1 MAADKKPFKILIAV
15 YIIIYA
21 AACIWGAAVP
31 AQGNSYERGGTIYF
45 PKEGSIVSG
54 EFRVN
59 GSIFAKDGVKSA
71 YLVLDG
77 AEGRKEYEIS
87 REKIT
92 YKGETL
98 LTLSTFKNSI
108 QADDGTYDVFIEL
121 TDAKGDTS
129 VFPAKTITVDSG
141 AKDTSFKMFGVQH
154 VVPLAFLVILF
165 ALIFIFYKNRQKT
178 HAMFAYACS
187 LLIIGGDIASRIWL
201 ISNGTFRASYD
212 IALHMCDISGVMIP
226 IFLFMKPGKLREKM
240 YNLLFIWGLGGA
252 LMALLTPEM
261 GGYAFPSYYYFNFFI
276 KHSMIIFGVLIATF
290 FYGMRPNIKLLGW
303 VMIVSTAIVA
313 VVYGI
318 DQLVRILPP
327 YEPGNYMFLSYP
339 PTGGSLIDMLVDI
352 FGPSPYYIIGLEII
366 GAVIYVILWL
376 PFFIAEKIQKANAAG
391 TTERIVY
398 EED

>member
-1 MAADKKPFKILIAV
+1 MK
-15 YIIIYA
+15 
-21 AACIWGAAVP
+21 
-31 AQGNSYERGGTIYF
+31 
-45 PKEGSIVSG
+45 
-54 EFRVN
+54 
-59 GSIFAKDGVKSA
+59 
-71 YLVLDG
+71 
-77 AEGRKEYEIS
+77 
-87 REKIT
+87 
-92 YKGETL
+92 KGET
-98 LTLSTFKNSI
+98 SI
-108 QADDGTYDVFIEL
+108 
-121 TDAKGDTS
+121 
-129 VFPAKTITVDSG
+129 FPEKAIKVDSN

-154 VVPLAFLVILF
+154 IIPLALLAMLF
-165 ALIFIFYKNRQKT
+165 VAIFVFYKNKKKS
-178 HAMFAYACS
+178 HIMFAYVCS

-212 IALHMCDISGVMIP
+212 MALHMCDISGVMIP
-226 IFLFMKPGKLREKM
+226 IFLFMKPGRLREKM

-313 VVYGI
+313 AVYGI
-318 DQLVRILPP
+318 DQLVRIIPP
-327 YEPGNYMFLSYP
+327 YESGNYMFLSYP

-376 PFFIAEKIQKANAAG
+376 PFFIVEKINKARKTYAS
-391 TTERIVY
+391 ERIIY